1 MPTSV
6 LISAGHVRP
15 YVKWIRY
22 PRKNTGLKIL
32 LDRNPCF
39 FPREIVWVVVIATMI
54 KQSRPILITHHRF
67 LSRGYISRLF
77 KKNTVNVSHS
87 WSTHRLFA
95 PLIFNL
101 HTFKSF
107 TVTYQVPIVAQ
118 GGVDDIQLSTPK
130 RVARIQIRRFREN
143 LLNSFLHVTIPLIPT
158 WTAQPALAFS

>member
-1 MPTSV
+1 MLSETV
-6 LISAGHVRP
+6 ILE
-15 YVKWIRY
+15 
-22 PRKNTGLKIL
+22 KNTGLKIL

-118 GGVDDIQLSTPK
+118 GGVDDIQLSPPK

-158 WTAQPALAFS
+158 